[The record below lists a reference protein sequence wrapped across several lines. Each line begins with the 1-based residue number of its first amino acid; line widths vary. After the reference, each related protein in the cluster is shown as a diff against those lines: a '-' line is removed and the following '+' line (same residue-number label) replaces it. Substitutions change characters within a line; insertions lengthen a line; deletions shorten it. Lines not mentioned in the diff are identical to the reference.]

1 MSMFT
6 RATAIGATLAVLATG
21 GLATAAVARSHSSS
35 DGAWNAVGGAASQ
48 PVVKKPATTQPKPV
62 DKVPALKAAQVQYE
76 HQSWGD
82 PKTEVNMT
90 VWAPKGWKK
99 VKLSPLEAKFTSPNG
114 VWNLRVDA
122 TQTDQLL
129 KAVADNRY
137 AVVKASVEDF
147 HLISH
152 TTASTRATN
161 VNYQGMVFHHQ
172 TLTYTY
178 TDPTRGR
185 RLVVDRFVSLDTNP
199 HPLFETT
206 TGGRPQDAA
215 ALAAIT
221 TKATE
226 DFIRLP

>member
-1 MSMFT
+1 MFT
-6 RATAIGATLAVLATG
+6 RATVIGAAIAVLATG

-35 DGAWNAVGGAASQ
+35 DGAWNPVGEGASQ
-48 PVVKKPATTQPKPV
+48 PAPKKPASAQPKPV
-62 DKVPALKAAQVQYE
+62 DKVSALKAAQVQYD

-82 PKTEVNMT
+82 PKTEVNIT
-90 VWAPKGWKK
+90 ISAPKGWKK

-114 VWNLRVDA
+114 LWNLRVNA

-129 KAVADNRY
+129 KAATDNRY
-137 AVVKASVEDF
+137 ALIKASAEDF
-147 HLISH
+147 HLISR
-152 TTASTRATN
+152 TTGSTRATN

-185 RLVVDRFVSLDTNP
+185 RLVIDRFVSLGTNP
-199 HPLFETT
+199 HPFYETT
-206 TGGRPQDAA
+206 TGGRPQDAT
-215 ALAAIT
+215 ALAAVT
-221 TKATE
+221 AKATA

>member
-1 MSMFT
+1 
-6 RATAIGATLAVLATG
+6 
-21 GLATAAVARSHSSS
+21 VAHSRSSS
-35 DGAWNAVGGAASQ
+35 DGAWNPLGASQ
-48 PVVKKPATTQPKPV
+48 PVVKKPTAAPPKPV
-62 DKVPALKAAQVQYE
+62 DTVPALKAAQVQYQ

-99 VKLSPLEAKFTSPNG
+99 VKLTPLEAKFTSPNG
-114 VWNLRVDA
+114 LWNLRVNA
-122 TQTDQLL
+122 TQTDQVV
-129 KAVADNRY
+129 KAAIDSRY
-137 AVVKASVEDF
+137 AVIKASVEDF
-147 HLISH
+147 HLISR
-152 TTASTRATN
+152 AIGSTRATN

-178 TDPTRGR
+178 TDPNRGPR
-185 RLVVDRFVSLDTNP
+185 MVIDRFVSLGTNP

-206 TGGRPQDAA
+206 TGGRPQDAS
-215 ALAAIT
+215 ALAAVT